1 MPNVGEF
8 INAALI
14 KAGVAPDNEFLK
26 KILTNAELTK
36 EAIPDEL
43 VSQFN
48 SNLINLDQA
57 KSNFDLKNHFYGSA
71 LAPVEKELMNLA
83 TAYELSE
90 EDIAEISGIKSTF
103 SKIPALKSKLDA
115 AIQKK
120 AAAAGGDKGKH
131 AEEIVRLNAEIAAAK
146 AEIATATQRISS
158 EYESKFVDMALNN
171 FMAQYSFTDAIP
183 KEVAA
188 MTARNLFDQTVSAK
202 GAKYKLVNNELTL
215 VNANDESLPFMQ
227 ENQPVQF
234 RAFVDKIVA
243 DNKLL
248 KTAAPAAGGNPPNP
262 PASGGGGNNPAR
274 VPNAT
279 MDYLNKQIKDLES
292 SKVG

>member
-1 MPNVGEF
+1 MPTLGEF
-8 INAALI
+8 INSALQ
-14 KAGVAPDNEFLK
+14 KAGIAADNEYLK
-26 KILTNAELTK
+26 RVLQNPELTK
-36 EAIPDEL
+36 ETVPDEI

-48 SNLINLDQA
+48 STLLTLDQA
-57 KSNFDLKNHFYGSA
+57 KTNYDLKNHFYGAA
-71 LAPVEKELMNLA
+71 LAPVEKELQNLA

-90 EDIAEISGIKSTF
+90 EDLAEINGIKSTF
-103 SKIPALKSKLDA
+103 SKIPALKAKLDN

-146 AEIATATQRISS
+146 ADMATATQRISS
-158 EYESKFVDMALNN
+158 EYEGRFVDMALNN
-171 FMAQYSFTDAIP
+171 FMNQYSFTDAIP

-202 GAKYKLVNNELTL
+202 RAKYKLVNNELTL
-215 VNANDESLPFMQ
+215 VNADDESLPFMQ

-234 RAFVDKIVA
+234 KSFVDKIVA

-248 KTAAPAAGGNPPNP
+248 KTATTPPPAAPPQR
-262 PASGGGGNNPAR
+262 GGGADNKAL
-274 VPNAT
+274 PNAT
-279 MDYLNKQIKDLES
+279 MSLLEKQAKDLQS
-292 SKVG
+292 AR